1 MFVPD
6 DNSRTRQM
14 RMDPFGIRLIAGL
27 AVLAIVLAGMGAA
40 TYWKV
45 ASIALETSRINNEND
60 RLTLEIQKVWELER
74 LMGDMLETDYKI
86 RSRLGIDFPED
97 WPGYRYQL
105 IPEGF
110 SEAAGTDR
118 EAPDPVI
125 QEGNLNSKSDDA
137 NPFFVWPVA
146 QGWPTMQFGEG
157 RGASGSHTGIDVAAQ
172 TGTPIRA
179 VADGRVVSAALDDQF
194 GNLVEIDHGR
204 RLSTRY
210 GHCSRLVVRAEQI
223 VKKGDIIAYV
233 GSTGRVTTGPHLHF
247 EVLKNGRLVDPNT
260 YLPRY

>member
-14 RMDPFGIRLIAGL
+14 SMDPFGVRLVAGL
-27 AVLAIVLAGMGAA
+27 ILLAIVLAGMGTA

-45 ASIALETSRINNEND
+45 ASVALETSRIKTENE

-86 RSRLGIDFPED
+86 RRRLGIEFPED
-97 WPGYRYQL
+97 WPGYRYRL
-105 IPEGF
+105 VPEGTP
-110 SEAAGTDR
+110 EAAGTDR
-118 EAPDPVI
+118 EALDPAV
-125 QEGNLNSKSDDA
+125 QAGNLSGEPDDA
-137 NPFFVWPVA
+137 TLFFVWPVA

-157 RGASGSHTGIDVAAQ
+157 GGAGGSHTGIDVAAQ
-172 TGTPIRA
+172 TGTPVRA
-179 VADGRVVSAALDDQF
+179 VADGRVVFVGMDDQF

-210 GHCSRLVVRAEQI
+210 GHCSRMVVRAEQI

-247 EVLKNGRLVDPNT
+247 EVLKNGRHVDPNT

>member
-14 RMDPFGIRLIAGL
+14 RMDPFGVRLVAGL
-27 AVLAIVLAGMGAA
+27 VVLAIALAGMGVA

-45 ASIALETSRINNEND
+45 ASVALETSRIKNEND
-60 RLTLEIQKVWELER
+60 RLTLEVQKVWELER

-86 RSRLGIDFPED
+86 RKRLGIDFPED
-97 WPGYRYQL
+97 WPGYNYQL
-105 IPEGF
+105 VPEGT
-110 SEAAGTDR
+110 SETADADR
-118 EAPDPVI
+118 GAPD
-125 QEGNLNSKSDDA
+125 QAGQTGSLSGETDDTT
-137 NPFFVWPVA
+137 PFFVWPVA
-146 QGWPTMQFGEG
+146 QGWPTMQFGESG
-157 RGASGSHTGIDVAAQ
+157 GTGGSHTGIDVAAQ

-179 VADGRVVSAALDDQF
+179 VADGRVVYADMDDQF
-194 GNLVEIDHGR
+194 GNLVEIDHGN

-210 GHCSRLVVRAEQI
+210 GHCSRMVVRTEQI
-223 VKKGDIIAYV
+223 VMKGDIIAYV

-247 EVLKNGRLVDPNT
+247 EVSKNGRFVDPNT